1 MSLFRQRTAPDVEDR
16 IRSSIGEMRTML
28 RIDTMDVEL
37 LEFDA
42 ESGVAVVRCAGDCP
56 DCDLSAENLT
66 VGIEAHLRQQVPEI
80 RAVQIGRASCR
91 ERV

>member
-1 MSLFRQRTAPDVEDR
+1 MSLFKQRSAPEIEDR
-16 IRSSIGEMRTML
+16 IRVAIGEMRTML

-37 LEFDA
+37 IELDA
-42 ESGVAVVRCAGDCP
+42 DTGVAVIRCSGDCP

-80 RAVQIGRASCR
+80 RSIRFTTR
-91 ERV
+91 

>member
-1 MSLFRQRTAPDVEDR
+1 MSLFKQRTAPDIEDR
-16 IRSSIGEMRTML
+16 IRVAIGEMRTML

-37 LEFDA
+37 IGLDA
-42 ESGVAVVRCAGDCP
+42 EIGVVVIRCSGDCP

-80 RAVQIGRASCR
+80 RSIRFTAR
-91 ERV
+91 

>member
-1 MSLFRQRTAPDVEDR
+1 MSLFKQRTTPDIEDR
-16 IRSSIGEMRTML
+16 IRVAIGEMRTML

-37 LEFDA
+37 IGLDA
-42 ESGVAVVRCAGDCP
+42 DTGVVVIRCSGDCP

-80 RAVQIGRASCR
+80 RSIRFTAR
-91 ERV
+91 

>member
-1 MSLFRQRTAPDVEDR
+1 MSLFKQRTAPDIEDR
-16 IRSSIGEMRTML
+16 IRVAIGEMRTIL

-37 LEFDA
+37 VELDA
-42 ESGVAVVRCAGDCP
+42 DSGVAVIRCSGDCP

-80 RAVQIGRASCR
+80 RSIRFTTR
-91 ERV
+91 

>member
-1 MSLFRQRTAPDVEDR
+1 MSLFKQRTAPDIEDR
-16 IRSSIGEMRTML
+16 IRVAIGEMRTML

-37 LEFDA
+37 IGLDA
-42 ESGVAVVRCAGDCP
+42 DTGVVVIRCSGDCP

-80 RAVQIGRASCR
+80 RSIRFTDR
-91 ERV
+91 

>member
-1 MSLFRQRTAPDVEDR
+1 MSLFKQRSAPDIEDR
-16 IRSSIGEMRTML
+16 IRVAIGDMRTIL

-37 LEFDA
+37 VELDA
-42 ESGVAVVRCAGDCP
+42 DTGIAVIRCSGDCP

-80 RAVQIGRASCR
+80 RSIRFTTR
-91 ERV
+91 